1 MPKLFPLDSLLKFR
15 NENFFTTQDWGDQR
29 KDKNNKILESGKK
42 KKKDDL
48 SGLKK
53 PTLKGQQKS

>member
-1 MPKLFPLDSLLKFR
+1 MKIFLQHKIGGTR
-15 NENFFTTQDWGDQR
+15 EKIRTTKYW
-29 KDKNNKILESGKK
+29 NLEKK

-53 PTLKGQQKS
+53 PTLKGQ

>member
-1 MPKLFPLDSLLKFR
+1 MPKLFPRDSLLKFR